1 MIHKGV
7 ILLNYNKYIIIS
19 IVTVLL
25 VFVIL
30 FSISNNDDN
39 APESFEIL
47 KEYNGKVAL
56 YDSNNT
62 TPVSVY
68 DIYIDSLPE
77 RDRKSLTEGIK
88 IESEI
93 HLDKILQDYD
103 Y

>member
-1 MIHKGV
+1 MKV
-7 ILLNYNKYIIIS
+7 VLILNNYKYIIIS
-19 IVTVLL
+19 IITVLL
-25 VFVIL
+25 IFVIL
-30 FSISNNDDN
+30 FSFTRKDDN
-39 APESFEIL
+39 IPESFEVL

-56 YDSNNT
+56 YNSNNT

-77 RDRKSLTEGIK
+77 NDRKSLKEGIK
-88 IESEI
+88 IESDN